1 MSRPTISLTLAL
13 LLSGSLLEPFSRLPS
28 TAGPERDPVDGQ
40 IQIATPR
47 SDRYAQV
54 RTALAQK
61 VEVLRATGGLPAH
74 VVGQFRDVAALHR
87 AQTGEYYV
95 FDRLGHSVYRV
106 DLPAGTATKLVQIG
120 PEPGRILSASAFSVG
135 TDGGF
140 VVADAPNQ
148 RERVQIFSV
157 TGERLGGFSLP
168 GRALP
173 RLSLGNLV
181 LSGVASLQ
189 YTGRSIVMSQPEM
202 GGLITEFD
210 LAGRPFHTFGTLRAT
225 GHEQDRDVHL
235 ALNSGLPLVSPASG
249 YYFVFR
255 AGAPVFRRYDEAGN
269 LVFERHI
276 EGRELDPVIA
286 DLPTTWPRRPVAGGR
301 TLPLV
306 APTVRTAA
314 VDPDGNLWVALTV
327 PYTYVYNPDGEKI
340 RTVQFHAA
348 GLVEPESFSFES
360 RTRLLVTPGC
370 YAFTIR

>member
-1 MSRPTISLTLAL
+1 
-13 LLSGSLLEPFSRLPS
+13 
-28 TAGPERDPVDGQ
+28 
-40 IQIATPR
+40 
-47 SDRYAQV
+47 V

-74 VVGQFRDVAALHR
+74 LVGQFRYVAALHR
-87 AQTGEYYV
+87 AQSGEYYV

-106 DLPAGTATKLVQIG
+106 DLPAGTASKLVQIG
-120 PEPGRILSASAFSVG
+120 PEPGRILSASAFSIG
-135 TDGGF
+135 TDGRF

-173 RLSLGNLV
+173 RLSLGNFV

-189 YTGRSIVMSQPEM
+189 YTGRSIIMSQPET

-210 LAGRPFHTFGTLRAT
+210 LAGRPFHTFGPLRAT

-235 ALNSGLPLVSPASG
+235 ALNSGLPLLGPTGG
-249 YYFVFR
+249 YYFVFQ
-255 AGAPVFRRYDEAGN
+255 AGVPVFRRYDQAGQ

-286 DLPTTWPRRPVAGGR
+286 DLPTTWPRKPVDGGR
-301 TLPLV
+301 TLPLIM
-306 APTVRTAA
+306 PTVRTAA

-327 PYTYVYNPDGEKI
+327 PYTYVYNLDGEKI

-348 GLVEPESFSFES
+348 GLVEPASLSFES
-360 RTRLLVTPGC
+360 RTRLLVAPGC